1 METIG
6 DGNCLY
12 RAASTTVF
20 GSDEMYHQLRCRVT
34 FELAMNASR
43 YLDDDY
49 LCLGLVYPVKPSLS
63 ISRMIVM
70 HTLSFDQL
78 PNTRDFLVPDI
89 LAKETLENTSNGSWC
104 GLWQL
109 AALLN
114 VLKRPV
120 YSIHLRK
127 WIGQQDLSSTGGSCH
142 SRSPSGNEM
151 NLF

>member
-104 GLWQL
+104 GFWQL
-109 AALLN
+109 AALSN

-120 YSIHLRK
+120 YSVHPRK
-127 WIGQQDLSSTGGSCH
+127 WIGTA
-142 SRSPSGNEM
+142 RPSGNEM